1 MLLYTTEP
9 EKLRAMFRDV
19 FKWHHVDVGDG
30 WLIFRMPPGEL
41 GIHPAEGPTYDS
53 GMRHQITFMC
63 DDIHTTITE
72 LRAKGVAVLGDT
84 KDEGWGITVMLGL
97 PGGVEVML
105 YQPQHPLAADI
116 ECRTLSIAISRA
128 RRGPSET

>member
-1 MLLYTTEP
+1 MYAHPMAITGTHMLLYTTEAQ
-9 EKLRAMFRDV
+9 KLRAMFRDV
-19 FKWHHVDVGDG
+19 FKWHTVDVGDG

-41 GIHPAEGPTYDS
+41 GIHPAEGPAYAA

-63 DDIHTTITE
+63 DDIQTTMTE
-72 LRAKGVAVLGDT
+72 LRAKGVTILGDT

-105 YQPQHPLAADI
+105 YQPKHPLAADI
-116 ECRTLSIAISRA
+116 
-128 RRGPSET
+128 